1 MKPTYG
7 WAGKILRVNLSD
19 ATVTDIR
26 TADYAA
32 LFVGGKGIASRL
44 YWELVAPGVGAYDPL
59 NHIFMMN
66 GPLGGIRATAASRWV
81 IVSKSP
87 LATPEQYAYG
97 NLGGRF
103 GAALKWAGLD
113 GLDIVGAAAKPV
125 ILVIAADGGCTFED
139 ASRLWGK
146 DTFETIASLQA
157 AYGAEATVA
166 TIGEAGENRVRF
178 ANVIGSGGV
187 SATKG
192 FGAVMGSKNLKAV
205 VVRGRQTMLPVARP
219 GPFKE
224 VVAEILSLNKGDE
237 SGRYHNEVRQGL
249 TRVGNSYCFGCIGI
263 CRRGLYRTPDGE
275 EGYRISCFSAA
286 FYSPA
291 ERKKTGAV
299 GAASFKATQLANQ
312 HGLCAQQ
319 LMYLISWLPEALS
332 RGAIDPVASGL
343 NPAELGTPE
352 WIETLVDIIANRR
365 GVGDLLAE
373 GSRRAALELDVEELI
388 EGRIS
393 KTGFSLVGH
402 DPRFYITT
410 APFYA
415 TEPTYSVAQM
425 HEITR
430 PLVQWMI
437 WYSSEGK
444 KGFMSTEKLR
454 HLARLYWGDE
464 LAAEFDSPDAKGAAA
479 VRIQNRTH
487 AKENMVLCDWF
498 WPINLSGNLES
509 GVGDP
514 TLEARLFSAVT
525 GEEMDEAEFL
535 RSGERCMNQCRA
547 IYLREGRRGRAD
559 DVLEEFLYTHP
570 TEKDIHL
577 SMMNPEYTLPAKD
590 NTVISL
596 KGVTANRE
604 FFSRMMDDYYQARG
618 WDVATGL
625 FSEAGLTRLGLADL
639 IPELRA
645 QDFMAGK

>member
-1 MKPTYG
+1 MKPTFG
-7 WAGKILRVNLSD
+7 WAGKILRVDLSSG
-19 ATVTDIR
+19 AVTDIQ
-26 TADYAA
+26 TSDYAS
-32 LFVGGKGIASRL
+32 LFIGGKGIASRL
-44 YWELVAPGVGAYDPL
+44 YWELVGRDVGAYDPL

-113 GLDIVGAAAKPV
+113 GLDIVGAAPKPV
-125 ILVIAADGGCTFED
+125 IMLIEPGGRCTLED
-139 ASRLWGK
+139 ASGLWGK
-146 DTFETIASLQA
+146 DTFETIASLQE
-157 AYGAEATVA
+157 AYGKDASVA
-166 TIGEAGENRVRF
+166 TIGEAGERRVRF

-205 VVRGRQTMLPVARP
+205 VVRAAQTMLPVARP

-224 VVAEILSLNKGDE
+224 LVAEILSLNKGDE
-237 SGRYHNEVRQGL
+237 SGRYHNEVRQNL
-249 TRVGNSYCFGCIGI
+249 TRIGNSYCYGCIGI
-263 CRRGLYRTPDGE
+263 CRRGLYQTPDGE

-291 ERKKTGAV
+291 ERTKTGSV
-299 GAASFKATQLANQ
+299 GSASFHATQLANK

-319 LMYLISWLPEALS
+319 LMYLIAWLPEALR
-332 RGAIDPVASGL
+332 RGVVDPVATGL
-343 NPAELGTPE
+343 DPAELGTSE
-352 WIETLVDIIANRR
+352 WIETLVNIIIHRQ
-365 GVGDLLAE
+365 GIGDLLAE
-373 GSRRAALELDVEELI
+373 GNRRATKELDVEELI
-388 EGRIS
+388 ENRIS
-393 KTGFSLVGH
+393 KTGFSLTGH
-402 DPRFYITT
+402 DPRFYTTT

-430 PLVQWMI
+430 PLIQWMI
-437 WYSSEGK
+437 WYASEGK
-444 KGFMSTEKLR
+444 KGFMTTEKLR
-454 HLARLYWGDE
+454 HLAKLYWGDE
-464 LAAEFDSPDAKGAAA
+464 MAAEFDSPDKKGAAA

-514 TLEARLFSAVT
+514 ALESRLFSAVT
-525 GEEMDEAEFL
+525 GEEMDENEFL

-547 IYLREGRRGRAD
+547 IYLREGRRGRVD
-559 DVLEEFLYTHP
+559 DTLEEFLFTNP

-577 SMMNPEYTLPAKD
+577 SMMNPDYTLPAKD

-596 KGVTANRE
+596 KGVTADRE
-604 FFSRMMDDYYQARG
+604 SFRQIMDDYYRARG

-625 FSEAGLTRLGLADL
+625 FSEEGLSGLGLSDL
-639 IPELRA
+639 VPELRT
-645 QDFMAGK
+645 QGFMK